1 MITTAGVPGGYNE
14 HVASLIPTVAGVI
27 WCHGEDKN
35 CHGLVVHRL
44 SIIESADLH
53 LVKYKVDL
61 GNIQGPFFHN
71 KYYME
76 LDHTVM
82 DCLEEQ
88 LVIRNK
94 QEYENDCKDHV

>member
-1 MITTAGVPGGYNE
+1 MPGGYNKRVE
-14 HVASLIPTVAGVI
+14 DLIPKVADVLWCYSNPNAKHCQGV
-27 WCHGEDKN
+27 
-35 CHGLVVHRL
+35 VVHGITIITSAAL
-44 SIIESADLH
+44 SF
-53 LVKYKVDL
+53 VQYKVDL

-94 QEYENDCKDHV
+94 QEYENDCKVHV